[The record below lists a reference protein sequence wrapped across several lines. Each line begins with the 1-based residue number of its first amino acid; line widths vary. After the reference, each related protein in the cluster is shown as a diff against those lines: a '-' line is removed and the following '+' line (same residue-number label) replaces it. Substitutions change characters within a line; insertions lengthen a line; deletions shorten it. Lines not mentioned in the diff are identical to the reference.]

1 MISVEKLSEKK
12 LQLLTMEIL
21 HMERSNLRTK
31 ARDDGKMA
39 EEIAKLI
46 ITYAKQRF

>member
-1 MISVEKLSEKK
+1 MEQLSEKK
-12 LQLLTMEIL
+12 LQLLTMEVL

-31 ARDDGKMA
+31 TKEDGKMA

-46 ITYAKQRF
+46 IAYAKQRF